1 MCCVEILNYKNIH
14 GTVDNYSNS
23 FYRNVE
29 AYKLGVCQQKFS
41 HTYLH
46 ISCSE
51 NNKSL
56 MCLRTTGEIALA
68 SKCDISQYSVASNT
82 FKTWQQFLSFSPSV
96 FVFLSLPTTATFL
109 LISSFL
115 YYLLLLYLP
124 LLIHE
129 YLQIVRH

>member
-1 MCCVEILNYKNIH
+1 MQVILPNSPPGGLSFWICTVNQNICRRCKDVCCVEIWKLQQQLLQKCWVYI
-14 GTVDNYSNS
+14 
-23 FYRNVE
+23 E

-46 ISCSE
+46 ISCFE

-56 MCLRTTGEIALA
+56 MCLRTTGEIAFA

-96 FVFLSLPTTATFL
+96 FMFCPYIQRPRFC
-109 LISSFL
+109 
-115 YYLLLLYLP
+115 
-124 LLIHE
+124 
-129 YLQIVRH
+129 